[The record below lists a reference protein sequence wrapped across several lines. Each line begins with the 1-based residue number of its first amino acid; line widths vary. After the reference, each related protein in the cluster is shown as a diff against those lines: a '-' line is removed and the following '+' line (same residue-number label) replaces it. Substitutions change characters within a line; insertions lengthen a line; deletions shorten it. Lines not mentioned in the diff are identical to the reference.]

1 MIQGP
6 CTILGPIQREC
17 RRYLARN
24 DHIGNLS
31 GQMGQEIDS
40 LQFNK
45 KTDFCVPETDPLTI
59 DPMDNKDI
67 HVWGAVL
74 DGEPNPA

>member
-1 MIQGP
+1 
-6 CTILGPIQREC
+6 
-17 RRYLARN
+17 
-24 DHIGNLS
+24 
-31 GQMGQEIDS
+31 MGQEIDS